1 VVGSNIMPRRNP
13 FLFKPEE
20 YLYLHRVFLKDM
32 GKGKFFTNI
41 KKKEGLGL
49 DQNEITHV
57 KEKFTEWKERNPKG
71 LLFG

>member
-1 VVGSNIMPRRNP
+1 
-13 FLFKPEE
+13 
-20 YLYLHRVFLKDM
+20 M